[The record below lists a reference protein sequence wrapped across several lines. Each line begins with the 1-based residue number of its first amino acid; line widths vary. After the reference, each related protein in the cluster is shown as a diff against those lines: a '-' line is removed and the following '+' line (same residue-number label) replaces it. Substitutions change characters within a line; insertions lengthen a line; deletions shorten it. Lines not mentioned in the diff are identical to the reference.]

1 MNSGVFSL
9 IAAAKVVE
17 INTCS
22 CILPLKT
29 SVEDNF
35 KEFTEFDRSTGTQ
48 GYSCDKSCTFTQCIY
63 YFWFYFSTSAKF
75 PDQLMPQRITSR
87 LIQNSSNT
95 LSWVY
100 SEQVIIYE
108 TSVYSADM
116 HQNPNQLYWPS
127 MCRFAKNGASFSFF
141 FCSHSIYPNKQTYNS
156 NLYSTFIF
164 IYTVVHSAKMLEY
177 NMEWIRDW
185 LLLLYMQ
192 YAICMGNYSIMN
204 SI

>member
-1 MNSGVFSL
+1 MSAQELCAGNFMAWVSIGRAARVGVACSWPSTFVNILYTQLENNLKYDSTYSREL
-9 IAAAKVVE
+9 QWTIAFDF
-17 INTCS
+17 
-22 CILPLKT
+22 T
-29 SVEDNF
+29 SD
-35 KEFTEFDRSTGTQ
+35 
-48 GYSCDKSCTFTQCIY
+48 
-63 YFWFYFSTSAKF
+63 FWFYFSTSAKF
-75 PDQLMPQRITSR
+75 PDQSMPQRITSR

-127 MCRFAKNGASFSFF
+127 MCRCAKNGASFSFSF

-164 IYTVVHSAKMLEY
+164 IYTVVQSAKMLEY
-177 NMEWIRDW
+177 IME
-185 LLLLYMQ
+185 
-192 YAICMGNYSIMN
+192 
-204 SI
+204 